1 MTVFKPVLISEM
13 HITMSEYSIMASLEV
28 DEERCRKHSKRV
40 LLCKP
45 ALIIIANMRLKAK
58 RT

>member
-13 HITMSEYSIMASLEV
+13 HITMSEYSIMASLEA
-28 DEERCRKHSKRV
+28 DEERRRKHSKRV

-45 ALIIIANMRLKAK
+45 VLIIIVNMCLNAK